1 MEEARGNSDPNPEQS
16 EIVEDALPTDTSH
29 VPERPALPQ
38 RRIGFMAG
46 KYTVPD
52 DIDTPFAAE
61 IEELFYGHRAQH
73 KFDDVEKA
81 AAERLRRE
89 EKADG

>member
-1 MEEARGNSDPNPEQS
+1 MEDSRDNSTPNSEQTG
-16 EIVEDALPTDTSH
+16 IVEDAPLPDGSIM
-29 VPERPALPQ
+29 PERPALPK

-46 KYTVPD
+46 KYAVPD
-52 DIDTPFAAE
+52 DIDTPFAEE
-61 IEELFYGHRAQH
+61 IEELFYGHRTQH

-89 EKADG
+89 QKANS